1 MQKIFFLKREDCF
14 LNGESIENVSEQSKR
29 KWLKENYEEGEIH
42 YYLKRGWNVAG
53 VNVCNDAQTPGVF
66 VVIEKN

>member
-1 MQKIFFLKREDCF
+1 MQKIFFLRREDCF
-14 LNGESIENVSEQSKR
+14 LNGESVEKASDESKK

-53 VNVCNDAQTPGVF
+53 INVSADAKEPGVF
-66 VVIEKN
+66 VVIEKK